1 MKLDS
6 HSLICLHYDIGPFTT
21 LSSVEGMHVL
31 HWLII
36 GFVSIFVYL
45 QIGYWYARLQWWSWY
60 ENGPKNSI
68 VATFLFALSIFGNW
82 IDDPAN
88 GTQGP
93 LVSYFKKEEPTS
105 YKRFIAMNA
114 LLWPI
119 LLGLSL
125 FTIAVL
131 FPICGVV
138 FGLGFCLRLGWRNTG
153 KYLKYSWF
161 AVTEGPEMLFRA
173 AYTRL
178 RRPGAPAELT
188 GVRVETTDALPV
200 PDLSSVEGRNT
211 VRLKEYRELCAKK
224 LVLGNDITQV
234 EERITT
240 LEAEDDADNAGDA
253 YRDAANQLRCRAE
266 AT

>member
-1 MKLDS
+1 MLLFAVHLSRQGRWHNPRPEVSMLS
-6 HSLICLHYDIGPFTT
+6 HILIAL
-21 LSSVEGMHVL
+21 
-31 HWLII
+31 
-36 GFVSIFVYL
+36 VSIFVYL

-60 ENGPKNSI
+60 VNGPKNSI
-68 VATFLFALSIFGNW
+68 VATFLFAVSTFGNF

-88 GTQGP
+88 ETQEP

-119 LLGLSL
+119 FLGLSL
-125 FTIAVL
+125 FTIVALYPIFSVL
-131 FPICGVV
+131 IGLK
-138 FGLGFCLRLGWRNTG
+138 FGLKIGWRDTG
-153 KYLKYSWF
+153 KYLKYLWF
-161 AVTEGPEMLFRA
+161 AVTEGPEMLFRTV
-173 AYTRL
+173 YTRL
-178 RRPGAPAELT
+178 RAPRGQLVDHT
-188 GVRVETTDALPV
+188 GVRVETTDELPV
-200 PDLSSVEGRNT
+200 PDLSSVEGRNAT
-211 VRLKEYRELCAKK
+211 RLKEYRELCAKK

-253 YRDAANQLRCRAE
+253 YRDAANQLRYRAE